1 MSPPSSDGGHGGD
14 ADAPTEATSAESRE
28 WRYPASWPE
37 SAPASPADWTLR
49 DALKAAI
56 PLFVGVLVVWVP
68 WVVLVMWA
76 TRALVAAV
84 DVAPVAALA
93 VVVTVTLTTLLSF
106 LFSAVVLVDR
116 LLPWDSPLGA

>member
-1 MSPPSSDGGHGGD
+1 MSPSPPDRGGADALSSDVD
-14 ADAPTEATSAESRE
+14 RSVESRE
-28 WRYPASWPE
+28 WRYPDSWPE
-37 SAPASPADWTLR
+37 SAPTTPADWTLR

-84 DVAPVAALA
+84 DVSPVAALA

-116 LLPWDSPLGA
+116 LLPWDSPLSA